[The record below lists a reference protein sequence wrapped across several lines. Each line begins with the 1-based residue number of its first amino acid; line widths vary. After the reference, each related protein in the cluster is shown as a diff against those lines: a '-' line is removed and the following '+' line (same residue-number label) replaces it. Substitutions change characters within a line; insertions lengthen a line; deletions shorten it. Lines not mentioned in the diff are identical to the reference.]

1 MGFGD
6 SMYGMNWFLL
16 VLILGGIYELYAVVW
31 KGRSDRKLIEKLKDA
46 ADRRNDN
53 PDTIL
58 EKIVREYT
66 GKPYNNT

>member
-66 GKPYNNT
+66 DKPYNKT

>member
-1 MGFGD
+1 MGLGD

-16 VLILGGIYELYAVVW
+16 VLILGCIYELYAVVW
-31 KGRSDRKLIEKLKDA
+31 KGRGDRKLIEKLKDS
-46 ADRRNDN
+46 ADRRNDD

-66 GKPYNNT
+66 GKPHNHK